1 MMSNETGKDIGTA
14 GKPLEES
21 APKATQPSET
31 QRELTDDE
39 IASVAGGL
47 AAVRPGGSGPK
58 TSTIQPY

>member
-1 MMSNETGKDIGTA
+1 MMSNETGKDVETA

-21 APKATQPSET
+21 APKATKPSET

-47 AAVRPGGSGPK
+47 AVKLGGSGPK
-58 TSTIQPY
+58 TPTNQPY